1 MATEALQYD
10 HVSRDLESKDR
21 GWNWGGGGI
30 DRLGGWL
37 DVE

>member
-10 HVSRDLESKDR
+10 HVSRDLESKDHE
-21 GWNWGGGGI
+21 WTWGGGI